1 MKHPDKILISK
12 FIDNEIEDERKF
24 EEIKKHLSSCDL
36 CRKIYEQYLKV
47 NKLVKG
53 VDLEIFP
60 DLYGDFVEK
69 KVNTFSNQKNSFKF
83 SLSFAFVLVMIFV
96 MSFSI
101 TLLTGRKS
109 IEKKYKVAEKKS
121 VVEQSFSSFLSEDYS
136 NISKSV
142 NYITK

>member
-12 FIDNEIEDERKF
+12 FIDNEIEEQRKVD
-24 EEIKKHLSSCDL
+24 EIKKHISSCEI
-36 CRKIYEQYLKV
+36 CRKIYEQYLNI
-47 NKLVKG
+47 NKIVKA
-53 VDLEIFP
+53 VDVEVVP
-60 DLYGDFVEK
+60 NLYGEFFETR
-69 KVNTFSNQKNSFKF
+69 VNTLSNQKNSFRF
-83 SLSFAFVLVMIFV
+83 SLSFALLLVMVFI

-109 IEKKYKVAEKKS
+109 IERKYQVAEKKS
-121 VVEQSFSSFLSEDYS
+121 VVEQSFSSFLSEDYA